1 MQIAKAKVREIHI
14 GHLHG
19 EDSKDDYGIM
29 VRTLPT
35 QNKEDEWHDENGYVG
50 KNKRFMAFE
59 YSKDNLEGTYYV

>member
-1 MQIAKAKVREIHI
+1 
-14 GHLHG
+14 
-19 EDSKDDYGIM
+19 M

-35 QNKEDEWHDENGYVG
+35 QNKEDELHDENGYVG